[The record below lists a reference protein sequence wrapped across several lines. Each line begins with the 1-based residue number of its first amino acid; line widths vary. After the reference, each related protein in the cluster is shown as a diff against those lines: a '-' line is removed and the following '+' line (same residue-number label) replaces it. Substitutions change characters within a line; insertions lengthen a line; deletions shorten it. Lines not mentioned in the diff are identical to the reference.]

1 MGLTK
6 ERVVYVRVTQ
16 EELANIKLAAASL
29 GCSTSAYIRLA
40 CIAHGLAGGAE
51 GDGSLVG
58 ISRRE
63 VGRLTREMAAWGN
76 NLNQVA
82 HALNAAAAALRQI
95 EGVPDPAHTSP
106 YTYAMEEVQWGLD
119 EMPELQEGVYR
130 LMGMIYELLCSRVV
144 EVPGPPKSTWGAAGA
159 QAGGPG
165 GGPPAPTGGPTEGPD
180 APAEGGEPA
189 CP

>member
-29 GCSTSAYIRLA
+29 GCSTSAYIRFA
-40 CIAHGLAGGAE
+40 CIAHGLAGGTE

-82 HALNAAAAALRQI
+82 HALNAAVAALRQI

-130 LMGMIYELLCSRVV
+130 LMGMVYELLCSRVV

-159 QAGGPG
+159 QAG
-165 GGPPAPTGGPTEGPD
+165 E
-180 APAEGGEPA
+180 
-189 CP
+189 